1 MQRYLIFRFTPPYKL
16 IKHKITIFHY
26 KYTIAVI
33 FFIKCIKKNSKFISF
48 MGNSQNDELITI
60 AEKMNAPPKER
71 DLFE

>member
-1 MQRYLIFRFTPPYKL
+1 M
-16 IKHKITIFHY
+16 
-26 KYTIAVI
+26 I